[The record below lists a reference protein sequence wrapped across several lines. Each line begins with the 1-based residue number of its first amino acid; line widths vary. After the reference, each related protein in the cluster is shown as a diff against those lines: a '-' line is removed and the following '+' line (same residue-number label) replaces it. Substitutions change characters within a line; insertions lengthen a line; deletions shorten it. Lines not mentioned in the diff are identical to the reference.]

1 MTLSVA
7 YIFQHQKLLVDA
19 NLQLPKVEKLASDL
33 VVQHQDHV
41 IARDLFVDET
51 IPEGYQLMPIRELI
65 QIWSVAEFLQASRA
79 VQLLEWRR
87 NHKFCSHCGHATE
100 IHAVEYA
107 MVCPACGYSQYPR
120 VQPCII
126 TIITKGD
133 HQVLLAKS
141 AHHKSNMYGLIAGF
155 VEVGETLEEA
165 VQREVLDQGQVHGHG
180 GNGAAG
186 EAHAQQLRVLRG
198 RAQCLQQEI
207 APHGVEDQGGAPAL
221 RGLLDLGGQ
230 VAGRGTAIFPLGLFQ
245 GLAAGGDFFGGK
257 QGRNSQ
263 QHGDGQEGMVGAMM
277 VCARNP
283 AAQGGERGWCGV
295 SDTDPW
301 LSK

>member
-51 IPEGYQLMPIRELI
+51 IPEGYQLMTIRELI

-165 VQREVLDQGQVHGHG
+165 VQRETLEEVGLKLKNIRYMSSQPWPFPSNLMIAFQAEYESGEIQLQVEEIRDAQFFQFDQLPEIPFKGSI
-180 GNGAAG
+180 
-186 EAHAQQLRVLRG
+186 AHAMIMQIVNNKK
-198 RAQCLQQEI
+198 ASNEM
-207 APHGVEDQGGAPAL
+207 
-221 RGLLDLGGQ
+221 
-230 VAGRGTAIFPLGLFQ
+230 LF
-245 GLAAGGDFFGGK
+245 
-257 QGRNSQ
+257 
-263 QHGDGQEGMVGAMM
+263 
-277 VCARNP
+277 
-283 AAQGGERGWCGV
+283 
-295 SDTDPW
+295 
-301 LSK
+301 